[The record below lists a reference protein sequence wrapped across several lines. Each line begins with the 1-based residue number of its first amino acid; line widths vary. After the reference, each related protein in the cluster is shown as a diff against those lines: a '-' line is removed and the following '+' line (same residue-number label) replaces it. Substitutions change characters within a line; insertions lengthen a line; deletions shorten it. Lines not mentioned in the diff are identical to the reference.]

1 MILLHNLLERNKER
15 IILTLL
21 QKIPREIRSY
31 VRIPRAELKNSLEHL
46 FDAYLELLISKD
58 EAQIRRIFKYVAR
71 VRLAQSFT
79 LGTILKAVLSF
90 TPVVR
95 TILQDEF
102 KQMNGDGR
110 QLFNRAM
117 SQIEKTVS
125 DSVATFSE
133 IFQDHI
139 KSKIDEHNQY
149 LNEQNKNLGV
159 DLSRFILFR
168 A

>member
-1 MILLHNLLERNKER
+1 MILLYSLLEKNKER

-21 QKIPREIRSY
+21 HRIPKEIRSY
-31 VRIPRAELKNSLEHL
+31 ARIPRPELKSSLEHL
-46 FDAYLELLISKD
+46 FEAYLELLISKD
-58 EAQIRRIFKYVAR
+58 DTQIRRIFKYVAR

-79 LGTILKAVLSF
+79 LGTILKAALSF
-90 TPVVR
+90 TPVIR
-95 TILQDEF
+95 ALLQEEF
-102 KQMNGDGR
+102 KRMDGDGR

-117 SQIEKTVS
+117 GQIEKTTS
-125 DSVATFSE
+125 DSVVAFSE
-133 IFQDHI
+133 VFQEHI

-149 LNEQNKNLGV
+149 LNQQNKKLGV

>member
-1 MILLHNLLERNKER
+1 MILLYNLLEKNKER

-21 QKIPREIRSY
+21 HKIPKEIRPY
-31 VRIPRAELKNSLEHL
+31 ARIPRPELKNSLEYL
-46 FDAYLELLISKD
+46 YDAYLDLLISGD
-58 EAQIRRIFKYVAR
+58 NTQIRRIFKYVAR

-79 LGTILKAVLSF
+79 LGTILRASLSF
-90 TPVVR
+90 TPVIRV
-95 TILQDEF
+95 ILQEEF
-102 KQMNGDGR
+102 KKINGDGR

-117 SQIEKTVS
+117 SQIEKTTS
-125 DSVATFSE
+125 DSVVAFSE
-133 IFQDHI
+133 VFQEHI
-139 KSKIDEHNQY
+139 KSKVDEHNQY

>member
-1 MILLHNLLERNKER
+1 MILLYSLLEKNNER

-21 QKIPREIRSY
+21 NKIPKEIRSY
-31 VRIPRAELKNSLEHL
+31 ARIPRAELKNSLEYL
-46 FDAYLELLISKD
+46 FDAYLDLLITKD
-58 EAQIRRIFKYVAR
+58 DMQLRRIFKYVAR

-79 LGTILKAVLSF
+79 LGTILKAALSF
-90 TPVVR
+90 TPVIR
-95 TILQDEF
+95 AILQEEYKTMD
-102 KQMNGDGR
+102 GDGR

-117 SQIEKTVS
+117 GQIEKTTTDLV
-125 DSVATFSE
+125 VVFSE
-133 IFQDHI
+133 VFQEHI
-139 KSKIDEHNQY
+139 KSKVDEHNQY